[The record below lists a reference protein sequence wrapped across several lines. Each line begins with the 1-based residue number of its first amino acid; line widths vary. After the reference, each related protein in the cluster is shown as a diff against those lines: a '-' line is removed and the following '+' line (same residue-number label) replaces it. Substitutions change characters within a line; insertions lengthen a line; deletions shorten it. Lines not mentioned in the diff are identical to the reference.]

1 MQIVLHIDD
10 EIREK
15 DLHGHGKQAERR
27 EGQIERRVL
36 FRNSRA
42 EPVDKVFQIAVPSR
56 LQLRLR
62 DQEDGHNARQNNE
75 SAEDREEFLPLPA
88 LCHAV
93 EQAKNDEHGNERQN
107 GQHGFC
113 LAPRRVRHGVGD
125 PRVERRVV
133 GRRAEKRHDAVEHDD
148 HHRRGSRRRGRRE
161 QLRRVFDCHEAERR
175 RRKAPEQI
183 AAADKQLALSH
194 AVGQRAHQQR
204 RQCGGSRAPADHGG
218 DIAGVGGDGII
229 KVDIKIHIFD
239 RPGKLAD
246 HADKNERQ
254 PDARGQLFHIR
265 HPPVIQ
271 HLRCRS
277 ISYRAQYGPQYRTR
291 LSTRSPSRRSRFCHP
306 GWFPRSRSS
315 SSPLRYNPSWR
326 L

>member
-15 DLHGHGKQAERR
+15 DLHSHGEQAERR
-27 EGQIERRVL
+27 EGQIERRV
-36 FRNSRA
+36 FPHDGRA
-42 EPVDKVFQIAVPSR
+42 KPVDKGFQIAVPAR
-56 LQLRLR
+56 GQLRLR
-62 DQEDGHNARQNNE
+62 DEEDGRNARQHDE
-75 SAEDREEFLPLPA
+75 PAEDREEFLPLPA
-88 LCHAV
+88 LRHAV
-93 EQAKNDEHGNERQN
+93 EQPEDDEHGNKRQD
-107 GQHGFC
+107 GQYGLS
-113 LAPRRVRHGVGD
+113 LAAGLVGHGVGD
-125 PRVERRVV
+125 PCVEGCVV
-133 GRRAEKRHDAVEHDD
+133 GRRAEECHHAVEHDD
-148 HHRRGSRRRGRRE
+148 HHRRRGDRGGGRE

-194 AVGQRAHQQR
+194 AVGQRAHHQR
-204 RQCGGSRAPADHGG
+204 RQRGGSRAPADHGG

-254 PDARGQLFHIR
+254 PNPQGQLFHIR
-265 HPPVIQ
+265 HPPVILL
-271 HLRCRS
+271 LRCRS
-277 ISYRAQYGPQYRTR
+277 ISYRAQYGPRCRNR
-291 LSTRSPSRRSRFCHP
+291 LSTRSPSRRSRFCRP
-306 GWFPRSRSS
+306 AFFRRSRSS
-315 SSPLRYNPSWR
+315 SWPRRYSPSWR